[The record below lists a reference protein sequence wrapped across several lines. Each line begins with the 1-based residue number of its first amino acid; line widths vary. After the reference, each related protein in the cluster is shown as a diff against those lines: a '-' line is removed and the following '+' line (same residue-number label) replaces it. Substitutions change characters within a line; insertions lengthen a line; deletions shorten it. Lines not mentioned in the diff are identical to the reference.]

1 VQELTFETLT
11 TPTEVVTITASA
23 AEKVK
28 SLMER
33 EGKVGYA
40 LRLLVRGGGCAG
52 FSYGLAFDNNRR
64 EDDHVVEKDGVQV
77 YVDAGSAMYLEGSE
91 IDFQDGLQGSGFVIN
106 NPNATG
112 GCGCGHSFSANARH

>member
-1 VQELTFETLT
+1 VQELTFQT
-11 TPTEVVTITASA
+11 TTDVVTITSAA

-28 SLMER
+28 SLAER
-33 EGKVGYA
+33 EGKAGYA

-52 FSYGLAFDNNRR
+52 FSYGLTFDNNKRP
-64 EDDHVVEKDGVQV
+64 EDHVVERDGVQV
-77 YVDAGSAMYLEGSE
+77 YVDSGSAPYLEGSE

-112 GCGCGHSFSANARH
+112 GCGCGHSFSAQARGSH